1 MNQTIR
7 VAIAGLGTIGSG
19 VATVIQDHRAKGAAV
34 QLVKILEIDK
44 KGPHAR
50 KFYSEQPDLFV
61 EDLQKIVKDPHIDV
75 IVETIGGR
83 GFAKIVIEEALN
95 HGKHVISA
103 NKDLIATD
111 GHELLKLARQVQKY
125 FLFEASVGGAVP
137 VIHLMQNYFSLPDI
151 QEISGIINGTTNYI
165 LSEMDQRGV
174 SFEVALKEAQEKGFA
189 EQDPTNDIKGY
200 DARYKI
206 VILIYLI
213 TGKWIPVEEVAVE
226 GIDTLESPDFEYAAR
241 MNRKIKLVAYF
252 CCKENQLRVFVTPLM
267 IPQERTLAKITGS
280 TNIITVTGR
289 YSEEISL
296 IGKGAGARPTASAI
310 VSDIHKIR
318 NATSPAAPS
327 WLIQPDYILP
337 FSECVFKHTLRFDI
351 NDQPGI
357 VGNIGNLLANYGINI
372 YALEQL
378 PQYHHRERGREKT
391 IFHLTLEACQ
401 EGIVQKAAAEI
412 NAASYMARPVFI
424 LRELQH

>member
-125 FLFEASVGGAVP
+125 FLFEASVGGAIP

-189 EQDPTNDIKGY
+189 EQDPTNDIK
-200 DARYKI
+200 RI
-206 VILIYLI
+206 
-213 TGKWIPVEEVAVE
+213 
-226 GIDTLESPDFEYAAR
+226 R
-241 MNRKIKLVAYF
+241 
-252 CCKENQLRVFVTPLM
+252 
-267 IPQERTLAKITGS
+267 RTI
-280 TNIITVTGR
+280 
-289 YSEEISL
+289 
-296 IGKGAGARPTASAI
+296 
-310 VSDIHKIR
+310 
-318 NATSPAAPS
+318 
-327 WLIQPDYILP
+327 
-337 FSECVFKHTLRFDI
+337 
-351 NDQPGI
+351 
-357 VGNIGNLLANYGINI
+357 
-372 YALEQL
+372 
-378 PQYHHRERGREKT
+378 
-391 IFHLTLEACQ
+391 
-401 EGIVQKAAAEI
+401 
-412 NAASYMARPVFI
+412 
-424 LRELQH
+424 

>member
-1 MNQTIR
+1 MNQTIQ

-19 VATVIQDHRAKGAAV
+19 VASVIQDHRAKGAAV

-50 KFYSEQPDLFV
+50 KFYSEQPELFV
-61 EDLQKIVKDPHIDV
+61 EDLQKIVNDPHIDV

-83 GFAKIVIEEALN
+83 GFAKMVIEEALN

-111 GHELLKLARQVQKY
+111 GHELLKLARQAQKY
-125 FLFEASVGGAVP
+125 FLFEASVGGAIP

-174 SFEVALKEAQEKGFA
+174 SFELSLKEAQEKGFA

-226 GIDTLESPDFEYAAR
+226 GIDTLELPDFEYAAR

-296 IGKGAGARPTASAI
+296 IGRGAGSLPTASAI

-318 NATSPAAPS
+318 SAALPAAPG
-327 WLIQPDYILP
+327 WLNQSDKILP

-357 VGNIGNLLANYGINI
+357 VGNIGNILANYGINI

-378 PQYHHRERGREKT
+378 PQYHHQERGREKT

-401 EGIVQKAAAEI
+401 EGIMQKAVAEI

-424 LRELQH
+424 LRELQD